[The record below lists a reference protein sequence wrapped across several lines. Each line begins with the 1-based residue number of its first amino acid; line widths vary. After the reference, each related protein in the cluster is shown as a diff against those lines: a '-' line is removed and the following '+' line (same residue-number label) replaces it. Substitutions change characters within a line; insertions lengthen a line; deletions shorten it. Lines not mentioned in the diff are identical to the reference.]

1 MERGTDMRRAVIKLM
16 VFLLLGVSLAVAGC
30 ATMPMAGGPAQA
42 PQVELQRVE
51 VAHYWPFFLD
61 TKERRGSPLDL
72 AFVYGLRNPND
83 TTVTLE
89 ELRFTI
95 AFEPGFELNTV
106 SVYEQMSIPPQ
117 TTNQL
122 RVHASFDAYTALLS
136 LLVTGGYRL
145 QQVGVKAPDQ
155 LKMWWEKIPDF
166 GFGIRVTNGVA
177 TFATPSG
184 SLLVPFEASFP
195 KR

>member
-1 MERGTDMRRAVIKLM
+1 
-16 VFLLLGVSLAVAGC
+16 
-30 ATMPMAGGPAQA
+30 
-42 PQVELQRVE
+42 VELERVE

-72 AFVYGLRNPND
+72 AFVYGIQNRSD

-89 ELRFTI
+89 ELQFTI
-95 AFEPGFELNTV
+95 AFEPGFEVNTV
-106 SVYEQMSIPPQ
+106 SVYERMSVPPQ

-122 RVHASFDAYTALLS
+122 RVHAAFDAYTTLLN

-145 QQVGVKAPDQ
+145 QEAGVKAPDQ
-155 LKMWWEKIPDF
+155 LKLWWEKIPDF
-166 GFGIRVTNGVA
+166 GFGIRVLNGKA
-177 TFATPSG
+177 MFTSSSG